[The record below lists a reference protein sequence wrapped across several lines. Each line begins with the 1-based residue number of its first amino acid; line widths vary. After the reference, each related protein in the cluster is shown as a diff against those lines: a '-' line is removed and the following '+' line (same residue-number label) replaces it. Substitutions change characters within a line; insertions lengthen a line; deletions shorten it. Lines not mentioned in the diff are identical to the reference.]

1 MKVRTT
7 GNEVIFTHQEQT
19 GRILIQKIDLNN
31 AVEDKRGKSGDIKE
45 EMIFQC
51 IFSGTF
57 VSEDDMLLTF

>member
-1 MKVRTT
+1 
-7 GNEVIFTHQEQT
+7 
-19 GRILIQKIDLNN
+19 LNN

-57 VSEDDMLLTF
+57 VSEDMLLTF